1 MIDNLTF
8 HIINKQQ
15 QQTGTSQLNPNQNMI
30 PTKTHSD
37 FLNELNLA
45 YKSRSGKGFGIF
57 DKDRDRDSFSMPK
70 LLEDYIKGKQFY
82 ELTERMMDILLSR
95 MNTQRLS
102 TGGTVF
108 IVHYHEE
115 NQEYILIALLSGKT
129 SYATINWQIEA
140 SERLDIEHLKFAGR
154 INLTAWQNNES
165 RYISFLKGQGEI
177 AGYFKKF
184 LACDDALFAKAETK
198 KLIDLLEEF
207 CTEQKLDIEKKTEFL
222 EQARDYLKHINQ
234 TEEPFELESFAN
246 KIWHQ
251 SPQTLKEKLANPDNG
266 IADGFIPDKQ
276 TLGRLST
283 YTGKTSNW
291 RLTFDNA
298 AIANGDILLENG
310 KIVITNPTEELIKPF
325 S

>member
-8 HIINKQQ
+8 HIIDKQQ
-15 QQTGTSQLNPNQNMI
+15 QQVGTLELNPNQSMI
-30 PTKTHSD
+30 PTQIHSD

-57 DKDRDRDSFSMPK
+57 DEDKDSFPMPK
-70 LLEDYIKGKQFY
+70 LLEDYINDKQFY
-82 ELTERMMDILLSR
+82 ALTERMMNVLLSK
-95 MNTQRLS
+95 MNAQPLS

-108 IVHYHEE
+108 VMHYHEQ
-115 NQEYILIALLSGKT
+115 NQEYILIALLSGKI
-129 SYATINWQIEA
+129 SYATIDWQIQT
-140 SERLDIEHLKFAGR
+140 SEILDIEHLKFAGR

-177 AGYFKKF
+177 AGYFKEF
-184 LACDDALFAKAETK
+184 LACNDALFAKAETK

-207 CTEQKLDIEKKTEFL
+207 CTEQKLDIEKKTQFL

-246 KIWHQ
+246 KVWHQ
-251 SPQTLKEKLANPDNG
+251 SPQILKDKLANPDNG
-266 IADGFIPDKQ
+266 IADGFIPDKRV
-276 TLGRLST
+276 LNSLST
-283 YTGKTSNW
+283 HTGKTSNW
-291 RLTFDNA
+291 RLTFDNT

-310 KIVITNPTEELIKPF
+310 KIVITNPTQELIDAF